1 MKRFLKEGKGDAMM
15 LLIFFIP
22 LFFMV
27 AIVVLAMGSVY
38 IAEQHARSLMERTTS
53 VAVDVAQTDG
63 GVRDLVFDLTKSTV
77 QTALE
82 QRFFAAGL
90 TKPDSGVYQYKN
102 IYRLEGVRA
111 EISGDVLRIR
121 AQMIVYLPWRLGD
134 ELSTAMVPLDIQSH
148 VLFME

>member
-1 MKRFLKEGKGDAMM
+1 VKRFLKEEKGDAMM

-27 AIVVLAMGSVY
+27 AIVVLALGSVY
-38 IAEQHARSLMERTTS
+38 FAEQHARGLLERSTS
-53 VAVDVAQTDG
+53 VAVDVGQTEG
-63 GVRDLVFDLTKSTV
+63 AVRDLVFDVSESSA

-90 TKPDSGVYQYKN
+90 TEPDNGVYKYKD
-102 IYRLEGVRA
+102 IYRLEGVTA

-121 AQMIVYLPWRLGD
+121 AQMVVYLPWRLGD
-134 ELSTAMVPLDIQSH
+134 ELSTASVPLDIQSH